1 MRKILLLILM
11 SVLVPSVVFARK
23 KTRTR
28 AVVAAPLRCELTAEQ
43 TLLFDS
49 LYFDALSKDMQS
61 DPVAAL
67 DLVDKALEVDSLSAP
82 ALFLRSRIYRMQKNP
97 LALADAEKVNR
108 IDTANYWYG
117 MALGDLYLDRGRF
130 DLAIPCIEKV
140 SRQFPEKSDP
150 CYTLA
155 ELYLRIDSLN
165 LALQMLDRIEEIDG
179 VNPNLTLEKFY
190 ILQRQGR
197 TEDAFA
203 EYDKLIRRF
212 PYDISYRI
220 RLGDL
225 QMKNGM
231 IPQAKQ
237 TYDEAA
243 RIDPDNAYLWIAQ
256 SNYYSVSGN
265 QAAADTLVHQALL
278 NMNLDIDTKINILTE
293 YLKTSLRKVA
303 HEKQTTNDTTAIE
316 LPGVDSLFLMVESM
330 HPSSPEV
337 YDLHADYLGAIDRD
351 SLAAVQMRFAA
362 DLRPSERK
370 YWSKLLS
377 YMAQAGDFDHL
388 FTTAAEVKAIH
399 PSLSDIYMTTAY
411 AYARQEKHDSVAA
424 CYEEA
429 LRNIDKPD
437 ASLISNIYG
446 YLGDTYHQIG
456 RNEDAYAS
464 YDMALKYNERNFS
477 VLNNYAYFLTI
488 DGGDLNKAEKMA
500 AKVIQEYPD
509 EATYLDTYA
518 WILYLQGNYML
529 AKFYQQRA
537 IEKAGDD
544 ASPDLME
551 HYEKIMQAM
560 EEK

>member
-28 AVVAAPLRCELTAEQ
+28 EVVAAPLRCELTAEQ

-49 LYFDALSKDMQS
+49 LYFDALSKDLQS

-67 DLVDKALEVDSLSAP
+67 SLVDKALEVDSLSAP
-82 ALFLRSRIYRMQKNP
+82 ALFLRSHIYRMQKNP
-97 LALADAEKVNR
+97 LALADAEKANR

-117 MALGDLYLDRGRF
+117 MALGDLYLERGRF

-165 LALQMLDRIEEIDG
+165 PALQMLDRIEEIDG
-179 VNPNLTLEKFY
+179 VNPNLTLQKFY
-190 ILQRQGR
+190 ILQRQGQ
-197 TEDAFA
+197 TEAAFA

-231 IPQAKQ
+231 IPQAKE

-256 SNYYSVSGN
+256 SNYYSISGN

-303 HEKQTTNDTTAIE
+303 REKQTANDTTAIE
-316 LPGVDSLFLMVESM
+316 LPGVDSLFLTVESM
-330 HPSSPEV
+330 HPTSPEV
-337 YDLHADYLGAIDRD
+337 YNLHADYLGAIDRD

-362 DLRPSERK
+362 DLRPSEQK

-377 YMAQAGDFDHL
+377 YMAQAEDFDHL
-388 FTTAAEVKAIH
+388 FATAAEVKALH
-399 PSLSDIYMTTAY
+399 PSLSDIYLTTAY
-411 AYARQEKHDSVAA
+411 AYARLEKHDSVAV

-437 ASLISNIYG
+437 ASLISSIYG
-446 YLGDTYHQIG
+446 YLGDAYHQIG
-456 RNEDAYAS
+456 RHEDAYAS
-464 YDMALKYNERNFS
+464 YEMALKYNERNFS

-500 AKVIQEYPD
+500 AKVVQEYPD

-518 WILYLQGNYML
+518 WIHYLQGNYML
-529 AKFYQQRA
+529 ARFYQQRA
-537 IEKAGDD
+537 IEKAGDN